1 MKPSTFV
8 ISDHIEAI
16 KMFVTYFQYENH
28 MSDSWLQN
36 AIPAAQ
42 ACKWLAENFDTVH
55 PSMSE
60 NEVDELIKM
69 IDQVAKRMEEY
80 KNDLLR
86 DFGGE
91 QDEWE

>member
-16 KMFVTYFQYENH
+16 RMFTTFFQYENP
-28 MSDSWLQN
+28 MGETWLAN
-36 AIPAAQ
+36 ALPAAQ
-42 ACKWLAENFDTVH
+42 GCKWLAKNFEKVA

-60 NEVDELIKM
+60 NEIDELIKM
-69 IDQVAKRMEEY
+69 IDQVAQRMEQY
-80 KNDLLR
+80 KNDLLK

-91 QDEWE
+91 DDGWD

>member
-16 KMFVTYFQYENH
+16 RMFTTFFQYENH

-36 AIPAAQ
+36 AMPAAQ
-42 ACKWLAENFDTVH
+42 GCKWIAKNFADVH
-55 PSMSE
+55 PSMTE

-69 IDQVAKRMEEY
+69 IDQVANRMEQY
-80 KNDLLR
+80 KNDLLK

-91 QDEWE
+91 DDEWE